1 MNKSLKLSLFAL
13 LLLVVIFSGLAIY
26 FIAKNSSGVPTPSP
40 SMVVNEFNTK
50 AEANNQN
57 TTSVTS
63 KYTNLKAQLLIVPE
77 IYKNGVFSDTKT
89 LSLPEDFRIS
99 LWAGDLESPRQI
111 DWTAGGNIIIAER
124 GSGSIKLYQQSEN
137 GEYGIEI
144 ATIDSGL
151 NQPSGIDYYNGDL
164 YVGVQNEI
172 LVYKGLSEEGEYVSK
187 KVVIA
192 DLPTGGH
199 WSRTVRVGPD
209 QRLYITVG
217 SSCNICEESDQRRA
231 AMLISNL
238 DGSDLQVYASGLR
251 NTVDFVFKST
261 STDFKI
267 WGVDNGRDGI
277 GDNIPPEEVNIISRG
292 NDYGWPYCYGSGV
305 NNPEYP
311 ERSGYCK
318 IETEGL
324 TFGMQAHSAPLG
336 LTFLVNDDL
345 AQRVKFPQLVFN
357 DDLFVAFHGSWD
369 RSEPTGY
376 KIVRINTSE
385 VNAKEV
391 NFITGWLD
399 NDGEYWGR
407 PVDVKFDQ
415 NGDMYITDD
424 EANAIYKVE
433 YIGVE

>member
-1 MNKSLKLSLFAL
+1 MNKSLKLSLVAL
-13 LLLVVIFSGLAIY
+13 LFLVVIFSGLAIY
-26 FIAKNSSGVPTPSP
+26 FIAKNTSENSTPAP
-40 SMVVNEFNTK
+40 SLEINEASTN

-57 TTSVTS
+57 TTLATS
-63 KYTNLKAQLLIVPE
+63 KYTNLKAQILTVPE
-77 IYKNGVFSDTKT
+77 IYRNGVFSETKT
-89 LSLPEDFRIS
+89 LNLPEDFRIS
-99 LWAGDLESPRQI
+99 LWAGGVDSPRQI
-111 DWTAGGNIIIAER
+111 DWTAGGSMLVAER
-124 GSGSIKLYQQSEN
+124 GTGSIKLYQQFEVGGS
-137 GEYGIEI
+137 GIEI

-151 NQPSGIDYYNGDL
+151 NQPSGIEFHDGDL
-164 YVGVQNEI
+164 YVGVENEI
-172 LVYKGLSEEGEYVSK
+172 LVYKGLTEDGKYDSK
-187 KVVIA
+187 EVLIA

-209 QRLYITVG
+209 QKLYITVG
-217 SSCNICEESDQRRA
+217 SSCNVCEESDERRA
-231 AMLISNL
+231 AMLVSNL
-238 DGSDLQVYASGLR
+238 DGSDLKVFASGLR
-251 NTVDFVFKST
+251 NTVDFVFKAT
-261 STDFKI
+261 SSDFRI

-277 GDNIPPEEVNIISRG
+277 GDDIPPEEVNIISSG
-292 NDYGWPYCYGSGV
+292 SNYGWPYCYGSGV

-311 ERSGYCK
+311 ERSGFCK
-318 IETEGL
+318 TETEGL

-336 LTFLVNDDL
+336 LTFLVNDNL

-357 DDLFVAFHGSWD
+357 DDLFVSFHGSWD

-399 NDGEYWGR
+399 SAGDYWGR
-407 PVDVKFDQ
+407 PVDVKFNID
-415 NGDMYITDD
+415 GDMFITDD